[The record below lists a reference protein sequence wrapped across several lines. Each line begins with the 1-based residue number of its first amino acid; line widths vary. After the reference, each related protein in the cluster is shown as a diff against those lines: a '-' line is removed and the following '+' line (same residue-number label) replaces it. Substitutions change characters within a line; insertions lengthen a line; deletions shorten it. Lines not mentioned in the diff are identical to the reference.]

1 MYFRNKSLNS
11 NMLYLIKK
19 YTYKKRRKR
28 TIIKTFNW
36 TKIIGWL
43 NNKIFIAVCR
53 NKKRLVRANQ
63 ALIGFSLYYSLYH
76 NKNATFRA
84 KVEKKKQIKKD
95 KEIKKEQQKKLR
107 KDAWKTKTI
116 KVKTKVEIKPKLS
129 QYKNLINSIIT
140 T

>member
-1 MYFRNKSLNS
+1 MYFKNKSLNS

-19 YTYKKRRKR
+19 YSYLKKKKR

-43 NNKIFIAVCR
+43 NNKIFVTVCR
-53 NKKRLVRANQ
+53 NKKRLIRANQ
-63 ALIGFSLYYSLYH
+63 ALIGFSIYYSLYH

-84 KVEKKKQIKKD
+84 KVEKKKQVKRD

-107 KDAWKTKTI
+107 KDAWKTKAV
-116 KVKTKVEIKPKLS
+116 KVNKKVDIKPKLS
-129 QYKNLINSIIT
+129 EYKNIINSIN
-140 T
+140 